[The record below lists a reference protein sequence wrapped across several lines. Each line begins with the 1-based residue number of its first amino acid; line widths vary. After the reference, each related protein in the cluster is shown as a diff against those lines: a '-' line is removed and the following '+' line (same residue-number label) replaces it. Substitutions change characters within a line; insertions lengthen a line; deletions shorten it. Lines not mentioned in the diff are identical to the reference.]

1 MEGVVKM
8 QSYNIK
14 DYSVE
19 FDRTATVDWYE
30 KYEGWGCDC
39 GDCQNFLAW
48 VRQKQLPPAV
58 IELLQI
64 FGALPE
70 KPTYVCELS
79 PTAQGH
85 LYQFN
90 YRVVG
95 CMLNAHHPHES
106 IGFDWGSVYCG
117 HEDDPCAAPD
127 FPEPNF
133 DLMFFMDIPFNTSKK
148 NTAKKGT
155 L

>member
-1 MEGVVKM
+1 MKVGAVIVVTA
-8 QSYNIK
+8 K
-14 DYSVE
+14 D
-19 FDRTATVDWYE
+19 
-30 KYEGWGCDC
+30 
-39 GDCQNFLAW
+39 FLAW
-48 VRQKQLPPAV
+48 IRQKQLPSAAT
-58 IELLQI
+58 ELLQI

-79 PTAQGH
+79 PTERGH

-117 HEDDPCAAPD
+117 HEDDPCGAPD

-133 DLMFFMDIPFNTSKK
+133 DIMFFVDIPPFDSK
-148 NTAKKGT
+148 GE
-155 L
+155 

>member
-1 MEGVVKM
+1 MYV
-8 QSYNIK
+8 SY
-14 DYSVE
+14 
-19 FDRTATVDWYE
+19 
-30 KYEGWGCDC
+30 
-39 GDCQNFLAW
+39 L
-48 VRQKQLPPAV
+48 QLRGG
-58 IELLQI
+58 I
-64 FGALPE
+64 FINSII
-70 KPTYVCELS
+70 V
-79 PTAQGH
+79 
-85 LYQFN
+85 

-95 CMLNAHHPHES
+95 CMLNDPHPHES